1 MVLGGLVVRAL
12 VFDTETSGLSKN
24 VTIAEAMRPEII
36 ELYMALVDFGD
47 DTTVVSDLDLLLK
60 PRTRIEEESRSGKVH
75 GITNEMVRQAP
86 AFAEVLPKV
95 KVMIEAAPM
104 VIAHNASFDVEM
116 IDIEANRCHQQ
127 IEWPRVLCTVEATAY
142 LKGHRL
148 TLGDLHD
155 YLFKEKFEGS
165 HRAKVDVSALIRCVA
180 ELFKRGML

>member
-1 MVLGGLVVRAL
+1 MRAL
-12 VFDTETSGLSKN
+12 VLDTETTGLSKN

-36 ELYMALVDFGD
+36 ELYMALVEFGD

-60 PRTRIEEESRSGKVH
+60 PRVMIEETSRSGKVH

-86 AFAEVLPKV
+86 SFAEVLPQIKA
-95 KVMIEAAPM
+95 MIEAASM

-116 IDIEANRCHQQ
+116 IDIEASRCHQR
-127 IEWPRVLCTVEATAY
+127 ICWPVRVLCTVEATSY

-148 TLGDLHD
+148 SLGDLHEF
-155 YLFKEKFEGS
+155 LFQEKFEGS
-165 HRAKVDVSALIRCVA
+165 HRAKVDVTALIRCVA